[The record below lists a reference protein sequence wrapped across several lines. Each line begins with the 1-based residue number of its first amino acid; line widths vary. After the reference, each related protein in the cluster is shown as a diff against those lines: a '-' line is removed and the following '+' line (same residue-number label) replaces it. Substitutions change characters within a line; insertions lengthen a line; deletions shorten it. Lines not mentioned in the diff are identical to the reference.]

1 MFGLPLW
8 AIWLILCGVF
18 LLIEIF
24 NISFLLI
31 WPGIGAFFAFVTSL
45 LTDSIEIQIAVF
57 VISTTLMI
65 IFMKPL
71 VKKLF
76 KTKDNIKTNSDAI
89 IGKKGVVVKEI
100 IPLEQNGQVKVAG
113 QLWSAITND
122 ESQISINEIIKV
134 IKVDGVKLVVV
145 QIAYMIIPIAIFLV
159 VIAISSQLSG
169 GWAALL
175 IVIGFLI
182 ALIAGIIAY
191 LMLQIGV
198 CHMIY
203 NDGQLSKAFAFSEI
217 KEIIDEIGW
226 FDCILTYV
234 GLVIIT
240 CVISTVVSTIIG
252 FVFTAFGF
260 SGLMLGINTS
270 GVFLLGMLINISV
283 AMFFVGP
290 YLSIFNSRSIGL
302 LYSLHL

>member
-1 MFGLPLW
+1 M
-8 AIWLILCGVF
+8 ILDIFKDALEYSAQDWKTLVILGVIALF
-18 LLIEIF
+18 
-24 NISFLLI
+24 SFLLLPI
-31 WPGIGAFFAFVTSL
+31 FLITGYNYRVINTAVNGVINGRDPLPGF
-45 LTDSIEIQIAVF
+45 DD
-57 VISTTLMI
+57 
-65 IFMKPL
+65 L
-71 VKKLF
+71 VAMF
-76 KTKDNIKTNSDAI
+76 
-89 IGKKGVVVKEI
+89 
-100 IPLEQNGQVKVAG
+100 
-113 QLWSAITND
+113 
-122 ESQISINEIIKV
+122 
-134 IKVDGVKLVVV
+134 VDGVKLVVV

-169 GWAALL
+169 GWALVL
-175 IVIGFLI
+175 VVIGFLI
-182 ALIAGIIAY
+182 ALIVGIIAY

-260 SGLMLGINTS
+260 S
-270 GVFLLGMLINISV
+270 
-283 AMFFVGP
+283 
-290 YLSIFNSRSIGL
+290 
-302 LYSLHL
+302 